1 MLALYSVGFLLYY
14 SVGLRQTPLS
24 GNITNCPALFFV
36 RLCQEIKMNGQYRL
50 LFNLR

>member
-36 RLCQEIKMNGQYRL
+36 RLLKSDILELTII
-50 LFNLR
+50 